1 MFISILMSAPC
12 LIFSSSPYEI
22 FTVYFSSIQLKRI
35 IIGNSTFR
43 VNFNAAAECCVKK
56 FWNSPNGANRNSPN
70 SRESFSK
77 SVCWKIAVA
86 VISETFRKCIRTY
99 YSNWYALLKSLLR
112 FKNIQCRL
120 LIEPKFGFK
129 NILFYFLSLHVKKFS
144 KFLPPKRRKTLR
156 SY

>member
-1 MFISILMSAPC
+1 MDWTRCHTMSRYHYLKMNLCKSILIHCVYASNYIHRKMKNNEGFLFDCSILMSTPC
-12 LIFSSSPYEI
+12 LIFSLSPHEI

-77 SVCWKIAVA
+77 RVCWKIAVA
-86 VISETFRKCIRTY
+86 VISETFRKSLRTY
-99 YSNWYALLKSLLR
+99 YLNW
-112 FKNIQCRL
+112 
-120 LIEPKFGFK
+120 
-129 NILFYFLSLHVKKFS
+129 
-144 KFLPPKRRKTLR
+144 
-156 SY
+156 

>member
-1 MFISILMSAPC
+1 MFDYFFCNVYFNPYVCPMSG
-12 LIFSSSPYEI
+12 IFSLSPYEI

-77 SVCWKIAVA
+77 RVCWKIAVA
-86 VISETFRKCIRTY
+86 VISETVRKSLKACISKIFFSFHELSIKSSFTLE
-99 YSNWYALLKSLLR
+99 SSLLR
-112 FKNIQCRL
+112 MM
-120 LIEPKFGFK
+120 P
-129 NILFYFLSLHVKKFS
+129 
-144 KFLPPKRRKTLR
+144 
-156 SY
+156 